1 MMTGNKLFIFKY
13 KKTMYQKYRLFNW
26 RMDKTNWE
34 VSLQKYNIQMAT
46 ISNWQLKIICYL
58 GNKNKITM
66 GYF

>member
-13 KKTMYQKYRLFNW
+13 KKTMYQKYRLVNW
-26 RMDKTNWE
+26 RMDKTNWA
-34 VSLQKYNIQMAT
+34 VSLQKSNIQMAM
-46 ISNWQLKIICYL
+46 ISNWQLKFICYL